1 MSFKKLGLFLF
12 IAAAFMVITPVSAQT
27 ATFDSVT
34 SPETAQP
41 GGVVTVDLVISYSF
55 DTLTTIS
62 PGVYDPVAEDY
73 IVEDGLE
80 VTGTG
85 TESISLSFNAPT
97 VEGEYVFIVDLYAQ
111 DGTEWVYTGQD
122 DYYITLTV
130 GIGGG
135 NTSSW
140 SATVEDVSYPSVV
153 KPGES
158 MDVEITVEYD
168 FPQSTN
174 MEVGVSEPETG
185 EAINYVSV
193 VKNGAGIEVFTVTIN
208 APEEEGAYP
217 IGADVLFET
226 EYGWDYTSGGVMS
239 FTVIVEDSGSSGGIP
254 GFPWTSM
261 VLGALMVMGFL
272 QYSGRKTPIF

>member
-1 MSFKKLGLFLF
+1 M
-12 IAAAFMVITPVSAQT
+12 
-27 ATFDSVT
+27 
-34 SPETAQP
+34 
-41 GGVVTVDLVISYSF
+41 ISYSF

-111 DGTEWVYTGQD
+111 DGTDWVYTGQD

-130 GIGGG
+130 GVGGG
-135 NTSSW
+135 STSAW

-185 EAINYVSV
+185 EAINYISV
-193 VKNGAGIEVFTVTIN
+193 VKDGAGAEVFTVTII
-208 APEEEGAYP
+208 APEEEGTYEV
-217 IGADVLFET
+217 GADVLFET
-226 EYGWDYTSGGVMS
+226 EYGWDYTEGGVMS

>member
-1 MSFKKLGLFLF
+1 MIFKKLGLFLF

-62 PGVYDPVAEDY
+62 PGVHDPVAEDY

-97 VEGEYVFIVDLYAQ
+97 VEGEYVFVVDLYAQ

-130 GIGGG
+130 GVGGG
-135 NTSSW
+135 STSAW

-193 VKNGAGIEVFTVTIN
+193 VKNGARTEKFTVTIN
-208 APEEEGAYP
+208 APEEEGAYEV
-217 IGADVLFET
+217 GADVLFET
-226 EYGWDYTSGGVMS
+226 ENGWDYTEGGVMT

>member
-12 IAAAFMVITPVSAQT
+12 IAAAFLVITPVSAQT

-55 DTLTTIS
+55 DELTTIS

-130 GIGGG
+130 LVGGG
-135 NTSSW
+135 STSAW
-140 SATVEDVSYPSVV
+140 SATVEDVSYQSVV

-174 MEVGVSEPETG
+174 MEVGVSDPETG

-193 VKNGAGIEVFTVTIN
+193 VKDGAGTEVFTVTII
-208 APEEEGAYP
+208 APEEEGAYEV
-217 IGADVLFET
+217 GADVLFEAD
-226 EYGWDYTSGGVMS
+226 YGWDYTSGGVMS

-272 QYSGRKTPIF
+272 QYSGRKAPLF

>member
-1 MSFKKLGLFLF
+1 MIFKKLGLFLF

-62 PGVYDPVAEDY
+62 PGVYDPVDESY

-97 VEGEYVFIVDLYAQ
+97 VEGEYVFVVDLYAQ

-130 GIGGG
+130 GVGGG
-135 NTSSW
+135 STSAW

-193 VKNGAGIEVFTVTIN
+193 VKNGAGTEVFTVTII
-208 APEEEGAYP
+208 APEEEGAYQV
-217 IGADVLFET
+217 GADVLFET
-226 EYGWDYTSGGVMS
+226 EYGWDYTEGGVMS

-261 VLGALMVMGFL
+261 VLGTLMVMGFL

>member
-12 IAAAFMVITPVSAQT
+12 IAAAFMVITPVNAQT

-41 GGVVTVDLVISYSF
+41 GGVVTVDLVVSYSF
-55 DTLTTIS
+55 DELTTIS
-62 PGVYDPVAEDY
+62 PGVYDPVAENY

-97 VEGEYVFIVDLYAQ
+97 TEGEYVFVVDLYAQ
-111 DGTEWVYTGQD
+111 NGTEWVYTGQD

-130 GIGGG
+130 GVGGG
-135 NTSSW
+135 STSSW
-140 SATVEDVSYPSVV
+140 SATVEDVSYQSVV

-185 EAINYVSV
+185 EAINYISV
-193 VKNGAGIEVFTVTIN
+193 VKNGAATEKFTVTII
-208 APEEEGAYP
+208 APEEEGTYEV
-217 IGADVLFET
+217 GADVLFET
-226 EYGWDYTSGGVMS
+226 EYGWDYTEGGVMT
-239 FTVIVEDSGSSGGIP
+239 FTVIVEDNGSSGGIP

-272 QYSGRKTPIF
+272 QYSGRKAPLF